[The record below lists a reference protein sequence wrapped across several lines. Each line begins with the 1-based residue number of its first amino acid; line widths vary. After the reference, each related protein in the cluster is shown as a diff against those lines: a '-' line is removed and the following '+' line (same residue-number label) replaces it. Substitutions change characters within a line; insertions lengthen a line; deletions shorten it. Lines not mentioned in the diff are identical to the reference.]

1 MNKFIPK
8 FSFSKGRNFVNGNE
22 RGNSFLS
29 FLIELPVLI
38 IVAVILAWVIK
49 MVIVQ
54 PFFIPSGSMEPTFY
68 AGDHVLVNKF
78 IYYFTEPK
86 SKDVIVFEY
95 PVDPNKDFIKR
106 VIAVGGDKVKV
117 EVGKVFVNGKELN
130 EPYIP
135 EKKDG
140 SNYSSRKVPKENV
153 FVMGDNRTSS
163 FDSRFWGFLPRK
175 KIIGKAF
182 FIYWPINRIGFVR

>member
-1 MNKFIPK
+1 
-8 FSFSKGRNFVNGNE
+8 VNGNE

-38 IVAVILAWVIK
+38 IVAVILAWIIK

-95 PVDPNKDFIKR
+95 PVDPSKDFIKR

-130 EPYIP
+130 EPYVP
-135 EKKDG
+135 EKKDS
-140 SNYSSRKVPKENV
+140 SNYSPRKVPKENV

-163 FDSRFWGFLPRK
+163 FDSRFWGFLPGK